1 MYIAIESEEKSIPK
15 ITFKRERDRS
25 SNVIKKSEIQVF
37 HEAKALLLA
46 LEDQVQEYQ
55 EILEQQVVQMIED
68 KESALN
74 EYVEKA
80 YDTVMETWISQQDEW
95 FERAQYQFSEL
106 LNEQENY
113 LKQVKDELKL
123 SVANAVNSRLTKL
136 NQSEHLIG
144 HLIEVL
150 HSEIDDEAK
159 KLSVEQHVQDDGV
172 ILTIEDEDSIISVNT
187 SSIIA
192 ELRASL
198 EQL

>member
-95 FERAQYQFSEL
+95 FERAQYQLSEL

-144 HLIEVL
+144 HLVEVL

-159 KLSVEQHVQDDGV
+159 KLSVEQYVQDDGV

-198 EQL
+198 EQS

>member
-1 MYIAIESEEKSIPK
+1 MYIEIESEEKSIPQ
-15 ITFKRERDRS
+15 ITFKRERARS
-25 SNVIKKSEIQVF
+25 SNIIKKSEIQIF

-55 EILEQQVVQMIED
+55 DILEQQVVQMIED

-80 YDTVMETWISQQDEW
+80 YDTVMETWIVQQDEW
-95 FERAQYQFSEL
+95 FERAQYQLSEL
-106 LNEQENY
+106 LSEQENY

-123 SVANAVNSRLTKL
+123 SVANAVTSRLTKL

-159 KLSVEQHVQDDGV
+159 KLSVEQQVQDDGV
-172 ILTIEDEDSIISVNT
+172 ILTIENEDTIISVNT

-198 EQL
+198 KQL